1 MNIIS
6 ARSPYQ
12 IIINEAGQT
21 GSKVEL
27 YIWNK
32 GSTEPTIPTYIMSEN
47 IASATQTQTNYN
59 ISPYILEYIN
69 LINPTKILFTAS
81 EEENTAWC
89 LVKVKRY
96 KLIGT
101 SATLLDTIS
110 YVGVNG
116 FTNVSDGLNFDKS
129 TSNLILLLSNKNIN
143 NNYDF
148 DAVET
153 PYVNVIIDKVID
165 KTLTATYERND
176 GIAYSVVQ
184 NLLAGES
191 GIFNLKIPLTLVVTD
206 GTFING
212 CKLTLSYQT
221 AGSPIVNVFNSC
233 PIEECKYTPVECSFI
248 NSYGGWQF
256 LTFFKAQSNS
266 INVKGSEYNLMQ
278 SNVAYNPL
286 IGNSKA
292 FNINGTQ
299 AVKLNT
305 GWVDE
310 NYDELIH
317 DLMLSETVLI
327 NNKPANVKSKSMTYK
342 TSLKDK
348 MINYEIEFEYSFDLL
363 NNIV

>member
-1 MNIIS
+1 MKVIS

-27 YIWNK
+27 FIWNK
-32 GSTEPTIPTYIMSEN
+32 GTTEPTIPTYIMSEN
-47 IASATQTQTNYN
+47 IASITQTETNYN

-69 LINPTKILFTAS
+69 LINPTKILLTAAQ
-81 EEENTAWC
+81 EENTAWC
-89 LVKVKRY
+89 FVKVKRY

-101 SATLLDTIS
+101 SATLLNTVS

-116 FTNVSDGLNFDKS
+116 FTKVSDGLNFDKS

-148 DAVET
+148 SAVET

-221 AGSPIVNVFNSC
+221 VGLPIVNVFNSY

-248 NSYGGWQF
+248 NSFGGWQF
-256 LTFFKAQSNS
+256 LTFFKAQTNS
-266 INVKGSEYNLMQ
+266 INIKGSEYNLMQ
-278 SNVAYNPL
+278 SNVNYNPL
-286 IGNSKA
+286 IGQRKS

-299 AVKLNT
+299 TIKLNT
-305 GWVDE
+305 GWVAE
-310 NYDELIH
+310 NYSELIK
-317 DLMLSETVLI
+317 DLLISEIVLLDNI
-327 NNKPANVKSKSMTYK
+327 PVNVKTQSLTYK
-342 TSLKDK
+342 TNILDK
-348 MINYEIEFEYSFDLL
+348 NINYEIDFDYANNLL